1 MFAITGSKAVVMTE
15 PNQNNN
21 GTTRAYDV
29 SALVVLPVEP
39 NDNMRALVRSIL
51 GSFGIERITES
62 RTGAEALDHLATR
75 TVDVVITGLVMAP
88 MNGDELIR
96 RIRQAEGPEKFLPVI
111 TLSGHSDMAHVAA
124 ARDAG
129 ATDFLAKPVRP
140 RDVYAH
146 LVRVI
151 EDRRPFVRTHSYF
164 GPDRRRG
171 GATKF
176 DGPDRREPAATEAA
190 TEAAPEA
197 APEAAKEAASEPETT

>member
-1 MFAITGSKAVVMTE
+1 MTE
-15 PNQNNN
+15 PNQNN

-29 SALVVLPVEP
+29 SALVVLLVEP

-62 RTGAEALDHLATR
+62 RTGADALGHLATR
-75 TVDVVITGLVMAP
+75 TVDVVITGLVMEP

-96 RIRQAEGPEKFLPVI
+96 RIRQADGPEKFLPLI
-111 TLSGHSDMAHVAA
+111 TLSGHADRAHVAA

-146 LVRVI
+146 LVRII

-171 GATKF
+171 GAAKF
-176 DGPDRREPAATEAA
+176 DGPDRRRAVAT
-190 TEAAPEA
+190 T
-197 APEAAKEAASEPETT
+197 AAKETTSEPESS